1 VAASIFR
8 YVALGDSTGVGVGA
22 NNDGGYPERL
32 YQRMKLAGFK
42 AGIMNLAQ
50 SGATTSDLLRGPLQ
64 KAIEVRPALITLGI
78 GTNDLWRMVPM
89 GTFEMNL
96 KLIADAL
103 QKTGAR
109 VVVSNV
115 IDLSRAPISGM
126 IDALLHVP
134 KAMFVSRLLK
144 FNSAFEA
151 LAKRPGFQ
159 VVDLFSVVAKEV
171 DVAHIFSGDGFHPSA
186 HGYDRWA
193 EELWPHVEA
202 AAKGW
207 TGEAPAELGGP

>member
-1 VAASIFR
+1 
-8 YVALGDSTGVGVGA
+8 
-22 NNDGGYPERL
+22 
-32 YQRMKLAGFK
+32 
-42 AGIMNLAQ
+42 
-50 SGATTSDLLRGPLQ
+50 
-64 KAIEVRPALITLGI
+64 
-78 GTNDLWRMVPM
+78 
-89 GTFEMNL
+89 
-96 KLIADAL
+96 
-103 QKTGAR
+103 
-109 VVVSNV
+109 
-115 IDLSRAPISGM
+115 M

-159 VVDLFSVVAKEV
+159 VVDLFSVVAKEA

-207 TGEAPAELGGP
+207 TGAEPAELGGP